1 MLIVE
6 NLIKSFKINNKKQQ
20 ILKNISFKMKKGEKV
35 VIIGP
40 SGSGKSTFI
49 RCINLL
55 TVPSSGKIIFKGE
68 DITSK
73 KTNIRKIRQKI
84 GMVFQQFNLFS
95 NLTVLGN
102 IILAPVDSGVLSK
115 DKAEN
120 LALELLDK
128 VGLTSV
134 KDSYPNMLSG
144 GQQQRIAIIRSLAMS
159 PDLLLFDEPTSAL
172 DPEMVKE
179 VLKVMEEL
187 AQSGMTMIIV
197 THEMQFAKRIGSRI
211 LFIDNGEILED
222 KSSDDFFENPENE
235 RVKEFLSKV
244 I

>member
-102 IILAPVDSGVLSK
+102 IMLAPVDSGVLSK

-222 KSSDDFFENPENE
+222 KSSDDFFENSENE